1 VTRSRSIGPD
11 DALGQ
16 SLRDLP
22 SPAPPPMGDALA
34 AELSSMSPV
43 APRRPRRD
51 LARVAAVS
59 LVYGAIL
66 LVLFDLRRDLPGLPV
81 ARVVA
86 IAVAWLAAFGALLW
100 LAIVPRSGS
109 VMPRWRAAGAGAI
122 VASLLF
128 VAVGFLV
135 PPHGDDSTYLGLAH
149 LPQGHR
155 CLEYGLATAMVPA
168 VLGALVLRGA
178 VPVGSRWVAAAL
190 GAAGGSLGGF
200 VLHLHCSV
208 SDGWHVGLVHGG
220 VVAASAALAAVLA
233 PRRLER

>member
-1 VTRSRSIGPD
+1 MTPPRSAGPD
-11 DALGQ
+11 DSLGQ

-22 SPAPPPMGDALA
+22 FPSPPPLGDALA
-34 AELSSMSPV
+34 AELAAMSAV
-43 APRRPRRD
+43 TPRRPRRD

-59 LVYGAIL
+59 LAYGAIL
-66 LVLFDLRRDLPGLPV
+66 LILFDLRRDLPGLSMS
-81 ARVVA
+81 RVVA
-86 IAVAWLAAFGALLW
+86 IAASWLIGFGALLW
-100 LAIVPRSGS
+100 LAIVPRPGS

-135 PPHGDDSTYLGLAH
+135 PTQGDASTYIGLAH

-155 CLEYGLATAMVPA
+155 CLEYGIATAMVPA

-208 SDGWHVGLVHGG
+208 ADGWHVGLVHGG
-220 VVAASAALAAVLA
+220 VVAASALLAAVLA